1 MIWVPSRGMTL
12 SKDCEWR
19 GSVINTY
26 KDMIKYVLTRGI
38 TPKGLTGKTMPLYA
52 RAIVTENVDLT
63 GLSKHMANHNS
74 PYSAGVIKGVLT
86 DMVSCIKELI
96 LEGKSVKID
105 DLAIFT
111 AGIVNKRLPADERC
125 TREEDYIVSKYVE
138 GIKLRARGTGAFLRT
153 NLSLDASLER
163 AKAYSGMSGINK
175 AEDETPGG
183 SGGGESLGGS
193 DGDSENPLA

>member
-1 MIWVPSRGMTL
+1 
-12 SKDCEWR
+12 
-19 GSVINTY
+19 
-26 KDMIKYVLTRGI
+26 
-38 TPKGLTGKTMPLYA
+38 MPLYA

-63 GLSKHMANHNS
+63 ALSKHMANHNS

-96 LEGKSVKID
+96 LEGKSVKVD

-111 AGIVNKRLPADERC
+111 AGIVNKRLPANERC
-125 TREEDYIVSKYVE
+125 KDEADYSVSKYVE

-153 NLSLDASLER
+153 TLSLDASLER
-163 AKAYSGMSGINK
+163 AKAYSGMKAVNK
-175 AEDETPGG
+175 TEDLKPDE
-183 SGGGESLGGS
+183 SGGGEPIGGS

>member
-1 MIWVPSRGMTL
+1 
-12 SKDCEWR
+12 
-19 GSVINTY
+19 
-26 KDMIKYVLTRGI
+26 MIKYVLRPEI
-38 TPKGLTGKTMPLYA
+38 VSKAYAGKTPALYA

-111 AGIVNKRLPADERC
+111 AGIVNKRLPSAERC
-125 TREEDYIVSKYVE
+125 THEEDYSVSKYVE
-138 GIKLRARGTGAFLRT
+138 GIKLRARGTGAFMRT
-153 NLSLDASLER
+153 TLSLDASLER

-175 AEDETPGG
+175 PEDETPSD
-183 SGGGESLGGS
+183 SGGGEPI
-193 DGDSENPLA
+193 DGENPLA

>member
-1 MIWVPSRGMTL
+1 
-12 SKDCEWR
+12 
-19 GSVINTY
+19 
-26 KDMIKYVLTRGI
+26 MIKYVLSRGI
-38 TPKGLTGKTMPLYA
+38 VPKQYAGKTAPLYA
-52 RAIVTENVDLT
+52 RPIVTDNVDLAE
-63 GLSKHMANHNS
+63 LSKHMANHNS

-111 AGIVNKRLPADERC
+111 VGIVNKRLPANERC

-153 NLSLDASLER
+153 TLSLDASLER
-163 AKAYSGMSGINK
+163 AKAYSGMAGVNK
-175 AEDETPGG
+175 PEDETPSD
-183 SGGGESLGGS
+183 SGGGEPIGGS
-193 DGDSENPLA
+193 GADSENPLA

>member
-1 MIWVPSRGMTL
+1 
-12 SKDCEWR
+12 
-19 GSVINTY
+19 
-26 KDMIKYVLTRGI
+26 MIKYVLTRGI
-38 TPKGLTGKTMPLYA
+38 TPKGLHGKTMPLYA

-111 AGIVNKRLPADERC
+111 AGIVNKRLPEGERVTDEAD
-125 TREEDYIVSKYVE
+125 YSVSKFVE
-138 GIKLRARGTGAFLRT
+138 GIKLRARGTGAFMRT
-153 NLSLDASLER
+153 TLSLDASLER
-163 AKAYSGMSGINK
+163 AKAYSGMAGVNK
-175 AEDETPGG
+175 PEDETPGG
-183 SGGGESLGGS
+183 SGGGEPIGGS
-193 DGDSENPLA
+193 GDNIEDPLA

>member
-1 MIWVPSRGMTL
+1 
-12 SKDCEWR
+12 
-19 GSVINTY
+19 
-26 KDMIKYVLTRGI
+26 MIKYVLSRGI
-38 TPKGLTGKTMPLYA
+38 PDKNYPGKAMPLYA

-63 GLSKHMANHNS
+63 ALSKHMANHNS

-111 AGIVNKRLPADERC
+111 AGIVNKRLPANERC
-125 TREEDYIVSKYVE
+125 TDEELYSVSKYVE
-138 GIKLRARGTGAFLRT
+138 GIKLRARGTGAFMRT
-153 NLSLDASLER
+153 TLSLDATLER

-175 AEDETPGG
+175 PEDETPGG
-183 SGGGESLGGS
+183 SGGGEPIGGS
-193 DGDSENPLA
+193 GGDSENPLA